1 MRGLRGLQGTRRG
14 SPRAPPLARAQSVSV
29 VGNVGAGGGVG
40 TRGPP
45 ASRCWLLA
53 TGSPWSEGF
62 VVPSPPRTGA
72 LRYCSSRTGGKVEPG
87 SGCSVWAAPVCVL
100 RGPEQW
106 AGGDN
111 GKQSGRTFKTPTV
124 SPASACLCPC
134 GWSVHC
140 LKFNC
145 FFILSGH
152 AVYHSLCLKSGSRGS
167 DRSMAIRQQNT
178 ALLLSDSAA
187 ALFSPP
193 TSHLRASTDLAIL
206 TVLPFPES

>member
-1 MRGLRGLQGTRRG
+1 MCQLLETSGPEAESERGDRPRVGVGSWPRVLRGPRVSWCPAR
-14 SPRAPPLARAQSVSV
+14 RAPALCGIAHPAPEARLSLALAVLFGQLRCVSC
-29 VGNVGAGGGVG
+29 G
-40 TRGPP
+40 
-45 ASRCWLLA
+45 
-53 TGSPWSEGF
+53 
-62 VVPSPPRTGA
+62 
-72 LRYCSSRTGGKVEPG
+72 
-87 SGCSVWAAPVCVL
+87 
-100 RGPEQW
+100 GPEQW
-106 AGGDN
+106 AGGGN